1 VKRCTQSG
9 IKINTFMLGGDYF
22 RQGFVD
28 QLSRMNTGRVFY
40 TSPEQMGNY
49 IMVDYLNN
57 KRKRVRGT

>member
-1 VKRCTQSG
+1 
-9 IKINTFMLGGDYF
+9 MLGGDYF